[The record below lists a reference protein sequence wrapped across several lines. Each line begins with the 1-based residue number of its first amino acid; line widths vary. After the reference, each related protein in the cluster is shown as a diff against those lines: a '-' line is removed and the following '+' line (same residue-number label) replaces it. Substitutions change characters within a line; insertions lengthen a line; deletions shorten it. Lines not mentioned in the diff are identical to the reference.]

1 MSYQVIA
8 RKWRPQSF
16 DEVTGQ
22 EHVTQTLRNAI
33 EFDRLHHAYLFS
45 GARGVG
51 KTTMARLLAK
61 ALNCHKAEKPT
72 VTPCRSDAV
81 DICPSCREIAE
92 GRSLDV
98 LEFDAASHT
107 KVEEIRQ
114 IILEG
119 LNIAPARDRFKMFI
133 IDEVHMLSNS
143 SFNALLKSVEEPPP
157 NLVFVMAT
165 TELHKVP
172 DTIASRCQEFQFRT
186 IATSKILDRL
196 RLIANSEGIDIEDGA
211 LREVARSGEGSM
223 RDAQSNL
230 DQVIS
235 FASGR
240 ISVEDVLSALGMAGT
255 EVLEKTITAIGE
267 SDVITV
273 LNIVADLS
281 ARGQDLRNFCRDL
294 MACVRDLS
302 VYKVSQGSELVDSS
316 AFSAETLSRLSE
328 YFSMSDLVRIFHS
341 LADTESRLKDAIQT
355 RHTVELGLVKLV
367 EMRRLASLD
376 SILERLS
383 VLESSVAAT
392 PQMPR
397 DETFAASSA
406 SAPKEPTPS
415 TPSLN
420 ASDEAPKAL
429 EKKTLTEADQ
439 IDEDDEEGKDNEFL
453 GAEENFET
461 ELVPPDEDLP
471 DLGSSI
477 PDFVD
482 LSFVETTPLKFARLS
497 SEDLEHFEVPKL
509 DEAFET
515 ALEICGESLR
525 PIRTAAEL
533 YRMIAPAT
541 AAVAAAGTT
550 TAFDPDRFA
559 VPKRIVNSNLP
570 IPELSDDP
578 SKDELQAHYRARP
591 EIKKIMSIFRVDVID
606 VAE

>member
-1 MSYQVIA
+1 MRHSYYYPGPRTA
-8 RKWRPQSF
+8 WP
-16 DEVTGQ
+16 
-22 EHVTQTLRNAI
+22 
-33 EFDRLHHAYLFS
+33 
-45 GARGVG
+45 
-51 KTTMARLLAK
+51 TTARLLAK

-81 DICPSCREIAE
+81 DVCPSCREIGE

-186 IATSKILDRL
+186 ISTSKIFDRL
-196 RLIANSEGIDIEDGA
+196 RLIADNEGVDIEDGA

-240 ISVEDVLSALGMAGT
+240 VSVEDVLSALGMAGT
-255 EVLEKTITAIGE
+255 EILEKAIVAIGE
-267 SDVITV
+267 SDVLAV

-294 MACVRDLS
+294 MACIRDLS

-341 LADTESRLKDAIQT
+341 LADTESRLKDAIQS

-383 VLESSVAAT
+383 VLGSSVAAT
-392 PQMPR
+392 PQMPQN
-397 DETFAASSA
+397 ETFVVSTA

-415 TPSLN
+415 TPTPH
-420 ASDEAPKAL
+420 AVDDAIETL
-429 EKKTLTEADQ
+429 EKKTLIDGDPTDRDNEENDETEFADADG
-439 IDEDDEEGKDNEFL
+439 IFENTLTPLDEDSS
-453 GAEENFET
+453 NFEF
-461 ELVPPDEDLP
+461 
-471 DLGSSI
+471 SI

-482 LSFVETTPLKFARLS
+482 LSFVKTTPLRFARLS

-509 DEAFET
+509 DEAYET
-515 ALEICGESLR
+515 ALEISGESLR
-525 PIRTAAEL
+525 PLYTAAEL
-533 YRMIAPAT
+533 YRMIAM
-541 AAVAAAGTT
+541 
-550 TAFDPDRFA
+550 
-559 VPKRIVNSNLP
+559 PK
-570 IPELSDDP
+570 E
-578 SKDELQAHYRARP
+578 
-591 EIKKIMSIFRVDVID
+591 RVRR
-606 VAE
+606 